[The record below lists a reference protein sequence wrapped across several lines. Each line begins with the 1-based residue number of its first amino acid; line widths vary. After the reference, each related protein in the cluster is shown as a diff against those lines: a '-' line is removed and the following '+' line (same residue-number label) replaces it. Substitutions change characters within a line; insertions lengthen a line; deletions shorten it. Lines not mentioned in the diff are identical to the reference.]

1 MAPERYF
8 GDTYQNVF
16 VTFAENRQ
24 ESERGQLEGDRVGV
38 VWTAQLHYLPQIN
51 GLPVT
56 DLLRRSVSQL
66 WMPGTRD
73 SHSPG

>member
-16 VTFAENRQ
+16 VTFTENRQ

-56 DLLRRSVSQL
+56 DLLRRCFPAL
-66 WMPGTRD
+66 DAWD
-73 SHSPG
+73 